1 MSIGKG
7 LAGTALQV
15 AFKFPRFG
23 LIGEGK
29 VADQVPRAAL
39 DGRLILSS
47 IVAGESR
54 AKVVGEAGVVTAV
67 VDRAL
72 QEVDVVY
79 GLSSA
84 RRSRCDKSVEHLNY
98 GGSCVSGG

>member
-1 MSIGKG
+1 MAAGKS
-7 LAGTALQV
+7 LAGTALEV
-15 AFKFPRFG
+15 ALEVARFG
-23 LIGEGK
+23 LIGEGEI
-29 VADQVPRAAL
+29 ADQSPWSAVDR
-39 DGRLILSS
+39 RLVLSG

-54 AKVVGEAGVVTAV
+54 PKVVGEAGVVTAV